1 MGSRSLMQRY
11 HFLPSPSHTVCV
23 VVHACS
29 VVLHPLPCDPNVQ
42 SNSEGL
48 DLVVEA
54 IAKAGYTGKVVI
66 GMDVAA
72 SEFYTADKVGHA
84 VPSHAP
90 CHRTRLVITPHV
102 CLTVS
107 QGVPTFLTVLPWGR
121 GERGRASAPHP
132 FLSTQA

>member
-1 MGSRSLMQRY
+1 MGSWSSMQSSP
-11 HFLPSPSHTVCV
+11 PSSHTGCV

-29 VVLHPLPCDPNVQ
+29 LVLHPVPCNPNVQ

-72 SEFYTADKVGHA
+72 SEFYTADKVGHGN
-84 VPSHAP
+84 
-90 CHRTRLVITPHV
+90 TRFV
-102 CLTVS
+102 CLTRDCPLLSRCLHGGEVKGGEPVHRTPS
-107 QGVPTFLTVLPWGR
+107 FPHKLDTFESIV
-121 GERGRASAPHP
+121 
-132 FLSTQA
+132 